1 MKRNLWVVPLLM
13 LLVLATAG
21 CAARAST
28 PYPETVV
35 VGGVSQ
41 SEAPYSG
48 APVADVRYQSG
59 SSATDISAERMVVRT
74 GELDLIVPDTQQAL
88 EQIGQMAEELGGYV
102 VSLNTYQYQEGLQAT
117 IVLRIPNE
125 HFDEALQRLRDAATT
140 VRHESRAGQDV
151 TAQYVDLESRLRHL
165 RAKEAQLLEFLDQ
178 AEDTEAVLAVYEQ
191 LSATQA
197 EIEQVVGQMR
207 YLEDQ
212 TTLST
217 ITVNLTPDAL
227 AQPLETGGWNL
238 PGTVRDAV
246 ERLLDFLEFFVK
258 ALIYT
263 VLLVLPAL
271 ILLALPVVG
280 LVFLLRW
287 LIRRS
292 RARKQA

>member
-1 MKRNLWVVPLLM
+1 MNRVMWFASSLALLI
-13 LLVLATAG
+13 LTAG
-21 CAARAST
+21 CAVGAST
-28 PYPETVV
+28 PVYEGV
-35 VGGVSQ
+35 VGQ
-41 SEAPYSG
+41 TAPGEMPSLG
-48 APVADVRYQSG
+48 APVADIQDQVGSG
-59 SSATDISAERMVVRT
+59 AVAISVERMVVRT

-88 EQIGQMAEELGGYV
+88 GQIERLAEELDGYV
-102 VSLNTYQYQEGLQAT
+102 VSLNTYQYQEGLEAT
-117 IVLRIPNE
+117 VVLRVPNE
-125 HFDEALQRLRDAATT
+125 HFDDALARLRDAATT

-178 AEDTEAVLAVYEQ
+178 AEDTEATLAVYEQ

-212 TTLST
+212 TALAT
-217 ITVNLTPDAL
+217 ITVSLTPDAL

-246 ERLLDFLEFFVK
+246 ERLLDVLEFFVK
-258 ALIYT
+258 ALIYI
-263 VLLVLPAL
+263 VLLILPAL
-271 ILLALPVVG
+271 IILALPVVG

-292 RARKQA
+292 RARKPA